1 MNLDTTKRLLQLT
14 TDLHS
19 LNNKLYQLKIT
30 SEVFV
35 VDENEYLVDIG
46 LIEGEIE
53 NLIKEINNTLE
64 DIWIEHFNNMSKEL
78 QSLSNGVLLDERL
91 VMVTKIL
98 KSEMYWGVEYMRTE
112 DQIKKKIS
120 NIERILKLLYKYRD
134 IPVSYHTDNSYEEYT
149 REIEFYKGKLKSLRW
164 VLDEQL

>member
-1 MNLDTTKRLLQLT
+1 MNLDTTKRLLQMT

-35 VDENEYLVDIG
+35 VDECKYLVDSS

-64 DIWIEHFNNMSKEL
+64 DIWIEPNN
-78 QSLSNGVLLDERL
+78 
-91 VMVTKIL
+91 
-98 KSEMYWGVEYMRTE
+98 
-112 DQIKKKIS
+112 
-120 NIERILKLLYKYRD
+120 
-134 IPVSYHTDNSYEEYT
+134 
-149 REIEFYKGKLKSLRW
+149 
-164 VLDEQL
+164 

>member
-1 MNLDTTKRLLQLT
+1 MEAFIINLNTTKRLLQLT

-53 NLIKEINNTLE
+53 NLIKEISNTLE
-64 DIWIEHFNNMSKEL
+64 ELFN
-78 QSLSNGVLLDERL
+78 
-91 VMVTKIL
+91 
-98 KSEMYWGVEYMRTE
+98 EY
-112 DQIKKKIS
+112 S
-120 NIERILKLLYKYRD
+120 
-134 IPVSYHTDNSYEEYT
+134 
-149 REIEFYKGKLKSLRW
+149 
-164 VLDEQL
+164 